1 METQETSKSLS
12 KRVILYDNKHPKKIS
27 ANRLSAAYREDE
39 AIVYLD
45 KSKFPPH
52 KVAEKIDSIKK
63 KYKTEHH
70 ITIDDHQQIKCSNCD
85 IDIPLFLIRG
95 KGIHTKVADTL
106 PGGTGPTPKTAGE
119 YHFPNFL
126 SHIPHND
133 WEQPNHDKKWE
144 SYKTKEETVTIAVL
158 DTGIDTDSL
167 VNPAYI
173 CDDFTQGKDLPC
185 FSNVTKGGWN
195 FLDNNDKYFDDN
207 KGKHGSLVS
216 QYIINQFKYSDK
228 GVKIMPLKTHNKDG
242 EADLT
247 SIICAIHFAIAKGAN
262 IINASWGFYYYW
274 NDNRNFLNF
283 FKNLIGNELQK
294 KGILFVTA
302 AGNRIPQEDILA
314 EDIYDSRYGIH
325 LKNNDLR
332 DLRIHKYFPAHLSH
346 AESNIVTVTT
356 TTIDGTG
363 ISPEQNYSNRDV
375 DLGVKADTGENKDP
389 GFKVPFKLSSG
400 TIPMRGSSF
409 ATAIATGIIGAK
421 SDRNLYRAGLK
432 KDDFINP
439 TGTGVLTA
447 VPGMPSISVRP
458 KLKDLIRN
466 GAFISDYIK

>member
-1 METQETSKSLS
+1 MKTHKTPQRLS
-12 KRVILYDNKHPKKIS
+12 KRVILYDNKHPQKINVS
-27 ANRLSAAYREDE
+27 RLSAACRQDE

-45 KSKFPPH
+45 KSTYPQH
-52 KVAEKIDSIKK
+52 KVAEKIDSIKA
-63 KYKTEHH
+63 KYKNDDG
-70 ITIDDHQQIKCSNCD
+70 ITIDKIQPVKCDNCD
-85 IDIPLFLIRG
+85 IDIPLFRLYG
-95 KGIHTKVADTL
+95 KDIHIKVADTL

-126 SHIPHND
+126 SRIPHSA
-133 WEQPNHDKKWE
+133 WEQPNHSEKWPPYQTKK
-144 SYKTKEETVTIAVL
+144 ETVTIAVL
-158 DTGIDTDSL
+158 DTGIDTDNL

-173 CDDFTQGKDLPC
+173 CDDFTQGKDVPC

-195 FLDNNDKYFDDN
+195 FLDNNDKYSDDN

-216 QYIINQFKYSDK
+216 QYIINQFKDSDK

-247 SIICAIHFAIAKGAN
+247 SIICAIHFAIVKGAN

-314 EDIYDSRYGIH
+314 DDIYDSRYGVH
-325 LKNNDLR
+325 LKANELR

-356 TTIDGTG
+356 TTTGGTG

-375 DLGVKADTGENKDP
+375 DLGVKADAGPNTDP
-389 GFKVPFKLSSG
+389 GFEVPFKLNPG
-400 TIPMRGSSF
+400 APPVAGSSF

-421 SDRNLYRAGLK
+421 SDRKLYRAGLK

-439 TGTGVLTA
+439 TGTRPPISIRPALKNLIKNGV
-447 VPGMPSISVRP
+447 
-458 KLKDLIRN
+458 
-466 GAFISDYIK
+466 FITDYIKA